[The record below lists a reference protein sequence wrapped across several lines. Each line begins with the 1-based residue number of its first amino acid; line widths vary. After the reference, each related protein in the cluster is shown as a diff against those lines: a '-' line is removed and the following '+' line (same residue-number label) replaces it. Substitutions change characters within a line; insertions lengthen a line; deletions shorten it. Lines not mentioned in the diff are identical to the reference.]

1 MKCEKKGNLVN
12 RQVTV
17 GQEDLEQINRLTR
30 REFSQEELYCFR
42 VVLCDNDVDRQ
53 MERFDEETLE
63 QLARMFVG
71 KTGICDHQPKTANQ
85 LARIYQAQVEY
96 FPGKTNL
103 LGEPYCAV
111 VAKAYMV
118 RTESNRDLI
127 LEIEAGIKK
136 EVSVGCSIRESRCS
150 ICQSERTLQD
160 CGHDAMIKKFG
171 YKNIMEVPKLD
182 KVVINM
188 GVGEAKDNAKLLE
201 SAIADME
208 KIAGQKAVVTRAK
221 NSVANF
227 KIREGMPIGCKVT
240 LRGEKMYEFVDRL
253 INLALP
259 RVRDFRGVNP
269 NAFDGRGNYALGIK
283 EQLIFPEIEYDK
295 IDKVRGM
302 DVIFVTTAKT
312 DEEARELLTQFNMPF
327 AK

>member
-1 MKCEKKGNLVN
+1 MS
-12 RQVTV
+12 
-17 GQEDLEQINRLTR
+17 RLKD
-30 REFSQEELYCFR
+30 Q
-42 VVLCDNDVDRQ
+42 
-53 MERFDEETLE
+53 
-63 QLARMFVG
+63 
-71 KTGICDHQPKTANQ
+71 
-85 LARIYQAQVEY
+85 YQ
-96 FPGKTNL
+96 N
-103 LGEPYCAV
+103 
-111 VAKAYMV
+111 
-118 RTESNRDLI
+118 
-127 LEIEAGIKK
+127 EI
-136 EVSVGCSIRESRCS
+136 V
-150 ICQSERTLQD
+150 
-160 CGHDAMIKKFG
+160 DAMIKKFG

-188 GVGEAKDNAKLLE
+188 CVGEAKDN
-201 SAIADME
+201 ADME

>member
-1 MKCEKKGNLVN
+1 MS
-12 RQVTV
+12 
-17 GQEDLEQINRLTR
+17 RLKD
-30 REFSQEELYCFR
+30 Q
-42 VVLCDNDVDRQ
+42 
-53 MERFDEETLE
+53 
-63 QLARMFVG
+63 
-71 KTGICDHQPKTANQ
+71 
-85 LARIYQAQVEY
+85 YQ
-96 FPGKTNL
+96 N
-103 LGEPYCAV
+103 
-111 VAKAYMV
+111 
-118 RTESNRDLI
+118 
-127 LEIEAGIKK
+127 EII
-136 EVSVGCSIRESRCS
+136 
-150 ICQSERTLQD
+150 
-160 CGHDAMIKKFG
+160 DAMIKKFG

-188 GVGEAKDNAKLLE
+188 GVGEAKDNAKVLE

-240 LRGEKMYEFVDRL
+240 LRGERMYEFVDRL

-312 DEEARELLTQFNMPF
+312 DEEARELLRQFNMKPKF
-327 AK
+327 STREYSRCRICGRPHAYLRKYGICRICFRELAYKGQIPGVKKASW

>member
-1 MKCEKKGNLVN
+1 MSRLK
-12 RQVTV
+12 
-17 GQEDLEQINRLTR
+17 EQ
-30 REFSQEELYCFR
+30 
-42 VVLCDNDVDRQ
+42 
-53 MERFDEETLE
+53 
-63 QLARMFVG
+63 
-71 KTGICDHQPKTANQ
+71 
-85 LARIYQAQVEY
+85 YQ
-96 FPGKTNL
+96 N
-103 LGEPYCAV
+103 
-111 VAKAYMV
+111 
-118 RTESNRDLI
+118 
-127 LEIEAGIKK
+127 EI
-136 EVSVGCSIRESRCS
+136 V
-150 ICQSERTLQD
+150 
-160 CGHDAMIKKFG
+160 DAMIKKFG

-188 GVGEAKDNAKLLE
+188 GVGEAKDNAKVLE
-201 SAIADME
+201 SAVADME
-208 KIAGQKAVVTRAK
+208 KIAGQKAVITRAK

-240 LRGEKMYEFVDRL
+240 LRGERMYEFVDRL

-312 DEEARELLTQFNMPF
+312 DEEARELLRQFNMPF